1 MSTNNNS
8 VCDILE
14 QGSKPATASATEDQL
29 LKVDSLLASNKNSTG
44 QLYSEDPQSS
54 DKDMRP

>member
-14 QGSKPATASATEDQL
+14 QGSKPPTASATEDQL

-44 QLYSEDPQSS
+44 QLYSEDHPQ
-54 DKDMRP
+54 